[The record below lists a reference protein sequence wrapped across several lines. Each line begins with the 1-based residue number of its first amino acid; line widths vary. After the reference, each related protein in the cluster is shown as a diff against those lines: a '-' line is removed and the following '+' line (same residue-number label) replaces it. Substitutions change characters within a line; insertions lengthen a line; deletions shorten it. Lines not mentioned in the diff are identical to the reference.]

1 MLFINYFL
9 RDDVYWFGTTARY
22 LASLCQMRNILCN
35 LSDLSNEASVE
46 TWFVNPFLENL
57 GYVASDIKLK
67 TSIDSIRVGQ
77 GRRKVPYKPDYILS
91 VDGLPVVVIDAKS
104 PDENI
109 DNWVSQCSSY
119 CLEINRLFN
128 GFNPVKYFVLTNGVL
143 TKLFRWDQSD
153 EIIILEFR
161 NFQETDEKYIELASF
176 ISKESITEVT
186 EEEQQEV
193 GQTLF
198 EIAPTSLDELAKLF
212 ENIHQSIWQE
222 EKKTPSAAFM
232 ELIKIIFVKLQKDK
246 ELRAR
251 LRGRV
256 PKLEDVIF
264 SKYWISRQT
273 EVENPVNDILFKN
286 LVSSLEREITEGT
299 KKRFFD
305 TNAEI
310 NLNPKTIEK
319 IVERLENIDLY
330 GMEEDIHGRMFE
342 TFLDATVRGQELG
355 QYFTPRDIVQLM
367 VKIAD
372 PKVSKDSC
380 DTVLDACSGSGGFL
394 IAAMLYMLDKA
405 ENLVGIS
412 NREKQKNKE
421 KIRNEKIF
429 GIDAGSDPQIY
440 RIARMNMYLHG
451 DGGSN
456 IFFADSLN
464 KLAGQ
469 IGRGSIEYDRE
480 IRELREVLSIKKFD
494 VILSNP
500 PFSLRYSYKNPSQ
513 SMVLDQYDLATIAG
527 SRGSSLLSSVMFL
540 ERYKDLVAEDG
551 KVLAIIDESVLSG
564 SNYKLVRD
572 YIRDNFIIRGIIS
585 LPGDAFKRSASR
597 VKTSILI
604 LRLKQPGEEQFDVFM
619 AKSVYLG
626 LGEKI
631 AKRLGID
638 KQELNSGK
646 NQELQEIVE
655 NFKKFEQGIAG
666 NYVVPVSR
674 IEDRLDPKYCL
685 SDNGRRKE
693 YWISQNLSVV
703 KLRQVLCEAQNR
715 GIYVEAEEEY
725 QMLKIN
731 YGGEILDGDLK
742 EGNNCSY
749 SKLYQVTAW
758 DILFSNMGV
767 GRGAIGIIPPYHEGK
782 FVSNEY
788 TILVADSK
796 EEAVYY
802 TTLLRSKE
810 ILGDI
815 LSSTT
820 GMNRGRIKW
829 ENMAEVEV
837 PQYNP
842 NINDMAG
849 SVSTLENL
857 WQAYESYLNSKA
869 SSSQRL
875 NSNLHLED
883 EDAKIRWLANKPP
896 E

>member
-1 MLFINYFL
+1 
-9 RDDVYWFGTTARY
+9 
-22 LASLCQMRNILCN
+22 MRNILCE
-35 LSDLSNEASVE
+35 LSSLSNEASVE
-46 TWFVNPFLENL
+46 TWFVNPLLEL
-57 GYVASDIKLK
+57 FGYVASDIKLK

-77 GRRKVPYKPDYILS
+77 GRRKVLYKPDYIVS
-91 VDGLPVVVIDAKS
+91 VDGLPVIVIDAKS

-119 CLEINRLFN
+119 CLEVNKIFD
-128 GFNPVKYFVLTNGVL
+128 GFNPVKHFILTNGIL
-143 TKLFRWDQSD
+143 TKLFRWDQSG
-153 EIIILEFR
+153 EITTLEFR
-161 NFQETDEKYIELASF
+161 NFQENDEKYIELNSF
-176 ISKESITEVT
+176 VSKESITKIT
-186 EEEQQEV
+186 EEEQQEI

-198 EIAPTSLDELAKLF
+198 KFGSISLHELSKLF
-212 ENIHQSIWQE
+212 ENIHQGIWQE

-246 ELRAR
+246 ELRAKLKDR
-251 LRGRV
+251 Y
-256 PKLEDVIF
+256 PKLEDVVF
-264 SKYWISRQT
+264 SKYWISKQT

-305 TNAEI
+305 ANAEI
-310 NLNPKTIEK
+310 NLNQKTIEK

-372 PKVSKDSC
+372 PKVSKDRC
-380 DTVLDACSGSGGFL
+380 GNVLDACSGSGGFL
-394 IAAMLYMLDKA
+394 IAAMLYMLGKT

-412 NREKQKNKE
+412 NREKQKINE
-421 KIRNEKIF
+421 KIRNKQIF

-451 DGGSN
+451 NGGSN

-464 KLAGQ
+464 KSIGQ

-480 IRELREVLSIKKFD
+480 IRELREILIGTKFD

-500 PFSLRYSYKNPSQ
+500 PFSLKYSYENTNQAPI
-513 SMVLDQYDLATIAG
+513 LDQYDLATISG
-527 SRGSSLLSSVMFL
+527 DRGSSLLSSVMFL

-564 SNYKLVRD
+564 SNYKLIRD
-572 YIRDNFIIRGIIS
+572 YIRDNFIIKGIIS

-604 LRLKQPGEEQFDVFM
+604 LRLRQPEEIQSDVFM

-631 AKRLGID
+631 AKRLGIS
-638 KQELNSGK
+638 KQELDSGK
-646 NQELQEIVE
+646 EQELKEIVE
-655 NFKKFEQGIAG
+655 SFKKFEQGISG
-666 NYVVPVSR
+666 DYVVPVSR
-674 IEDRLDPKYCL
+674 IADRLDPKYCF

-703 KLRQVLCEAQNR
+703 KLRQVLHEAQDR
-715 GIYVEAEEEY
+715 VVSVETEEEY

-742 EGNNCSY
+742 EGDDCSY
-749 SKLYQVTAW
+749 SRLYSVRTW

-767 GRGAIGIIPPYHEGK
+767 GRGAIGIVPPYHEGK

-788 TILVADSK
+788 TLLEADSK
-796 EEAVYY
+796 GEAIYY

-829 ENMAEVEV
+829 DNMAEVEV
-837 PQYNP
+837 PQYDSTK
-842 NINDMAG
+842 NDMISSICG
-849 SVSTLENL
+849 LENL
-857 WQAYESYLNSKA
+857 WQAYASYFGFKSHSVHELT
-869 SSSQRL
+869 
-875 NSNLHLED
+875 SNLHLED

>member
-1 MLFINYFL
+1 MPL
-9 RDDVYWFGTTARY
+9 R
-22 LASLCQMRNILCN
+22 QMRNILCN
-35 LSDLSNEASVE
+35 VSDLSNEASVE
-46 TWFVNPFLENL
+46 TWFINPLLDHL
-57 GYVASDIKLK
+57 GYVAPDIKLK

-77 GRRKVPYKPDYILS
+77 GRRKIPYKPDYILS
-91 VDGLPVVVIDAKS
+91 VDGLPVIVIDAKS
-104 PDENI
+104 PAENI

-119 CLEINRLFN
+119 CLEINRLFD
-128 GFNPVKYFVLTNGVL
+128 GFNPVKYFLLTNGIL
-143 TKLFRWDQSD
+143 TKLFRWDQSG
-153 EIIILEFR
+153 EIITLKFE
-161 NFQETDEKYIELASF
+161 NFQETDEKYIELTSF
-176 ISKESITEVT
+176 ISKGSIAKVT

-193 GQTLF
+193 GQAPF
-198 EIAPTSLDELAKLF
+198 EFVPTSLERLTKLF

-246 ELRAR
+246 ELRSK
-251 LRGRV
+251 LRGRA
-256 PKLEDVIF
+256 PKLEDVVF
-264 SKYWISRQT
+264 SKYWISKQT

-286 LVSSLEREITEGT
+286 LVSNLERAINEGI

-305 TNAEI
+305 ANAEI

-319 IVERLENIDLY
+319 IVEKLESIDLY
-330 GMEEDIHGRMFE
+330 SMEEDIHGRMFE
-342 TFLDATVRGQELG
+342 TFLNATVRGQELG

-372 PKVSKDSC
+372 PKVSKDRC

-394 IAAMLYMLDKA
+394 IAAMLYMLGKA

-412 NREKQKNKE
+412 SREKE
-421 KIRNEKIF
+421 KIKEQIRNKQIF

-464 KLAGQ
+464 KSVGQ
-469 IGRGSIEYDRE
+469 IGRGSIEYDKE
-480 IRELREVLSIKKFD
+480 IRELREILNAKKFD

-500 PFSLRYSYKNPSQ
+500 PFSLRYSYENSNQ
-513 SMVLDQYDLATIAG
+513 AAVLDQYELATIAG
-527 SRGSSLLSSVMFL
+527 NRSSSLLSSVMFL

-564 SNYKLVRD
+564 SNYKAIRD

-604 LRLKQPGEEQFDVFM
+604 LRLKQPGETQSDVFM

-631 AKRLGID
+631 AKRVGID
-638 KQELNSGK
+638 KQELDLGK
-646 NQELQEIVE
+646 EQELRKIAE
-655 NFKKFEQGIAG
+655 NFKRFEQGIAG
-666 NYVVPVSR
+666 DYVVPASQ
-674 IEDRLDPKYCL
+674 IQDRLDPKYCF

-693 YWISQNLSVV
+693 YWISQNLSVM
-703 KLRQVLCEAQNR
+703 KLRQVLREAKDR
-715 GIYVEAEEEY
+715 GINVEAEEEY

-731 YGGEILDGDLK
+731 YGGEILDGDFK
-742 EGNNCSY
+742 EGDDCSY
-749 SKLYQVTAW
+749 SKLYQVRAW

-767 GRGAIGIIPPYHEGK
+767 GRGAIGIVPPYHDGK

-842 NINDMAG
+842 DINDMADR
-849 SVSTLENL
+849 VSTLENL
-857 WQAYESYLNSKA
+857 WQAYTRYLNSKF
-869 SSSQRL
+869 SSAQEL
-875 NSNLHLED
+875 NYSLHLED

>member
-1 MLFINYFL
+1 
-9 RDDVYWFGTTARY
+9 
-22 LASLCQMRNILCN
+22 MRNILCD
-35 LSDLSNEASVE
+35 LSSLSNEASVE
-46 TWFVNPFLENL
+46 TWFVNPLLELL

-77 GRRKVPYKPDYILS
+77 GRKKIPYKPDYIVS
-91 VDGLPVVVIDAKS
+91 VDGLPVIVIDAKT
-104 PDENI
+104 PDEDI

-119 CLEINRLFN
+119 CLEINKLFN
-128 GFNPVKYFVLTNGVL
+128 GFNPVKYFVLTNGIL
-143 TKLFRWDQSD
+143 TKLLRWDQSG
-153 EIIILEFR
+153 EIITLEFGD
-161 NFQETDEKYIELASF
+161 FQESGDKYIELNSF
-176 ISKESITEVT
+176 IAKEHIAKIT
-186 EEEQQEV
+186 EEEQQEI
-193 GQTLF
+193 GQTTF
-198 EIAPTSLDELAKLF
+198 EFAPTSLDKLSKLF
-212 ENIHQSIWQE
+212 ENIHQNIWQE

-246 ELRAR
+246 ELRTR
-251 LRGRV
+251 LKNRY
-256 PKLEDVIF
+256 PKIEDVVF

-286 LVSSLEREITEGT
+286 LVSGLEREITEGT

-319 IVERLENIDLY
+319 IVEKLENIDLY

-367 VKIAD
+367 AKIAD
-372 PKVSKDSC
+372 PKVSKDRC

-394 IAAMLYMLDKA
+394 ISAMLYMLGKA
-405 ENLVGIS
+405 ENLVGVS
-412 NREKQKNKE
+412 NTEKQKIKE
-421 KIRNEKIF
+421 KIRNEQIF

-464 KLAGQ
+464 KSIGQ

-480 IRELREVLSIKKFD
+480 IKELRKILAEKKFD

-500 PFSLRYSYKNPSQ
+500 PFSVKYSQENPNQ
-513 SMVLDQYDLATIAG
+513 AAVLGEYELATISG

-564 SNYKLVRD
+564 SNYRLIRD
-572 YIRDNFIIRGIIS
+572 YIRDNFIIKGIIS

-604 LRLKQPGEEQFDVFM
+604 LRLKQPEEIQSDVFM

-631 AKRLGID
+631 AKRLGIT
-638 KQELNSGK
+638 KQELYSGK
-646 NQELQEIVE
+646 EQELKVIVE
-655 NFKKFEQGIAG
+655 NFKKFEQGISG
-666 NYVVPVSR
+666 DYVVPISG
-674 IEDRLDPKYCL
+674 IEDRLDPKYCFN
-685 SDNGRRKE
+685 DNGRRKG

-703 KLRQVLCEAQNR
+703 KLGEVLHEAQNR
-715 GIYVEAEEEY
+715 GVSVETEEEY
-725 QMLKIN
+725 QILKIN
-731 YGGEILDGDLK
+731 YGGEILEGDLK
-742 EGNNCSY
+742 EGYDCSY
-749 SKLYQVTAW
+749 SKLYSVRAW
-758 DILFSNMGV
+758 DILFSSMGV
-767 GRGAIGIIPPYHEGK
+767 GRGGVGIVPPYHGGK

-788 TILVADSK
+788 TILEADSK
-796 EEAVYY
+796 EKAIYY

-837 PQYNP
+837 PQYDP
-842 NINDMAG
+842 SRNDMTRSISA
-849 SVSTLENL
+849 LENL
-857 WQAYESYLNSKA
+857 WQAYASYLDSM
-869 SSSQRL
+869 SSSVQEL
-875 NSNLHLED
+875 TSSLHLED
-883 EDAKIRWLANKPP
+883 EDAKIRWLAHKPP

>member
-1 MLFINYFL
+1 M
-9 RDDVYWFGTTARY
+9 
-22 LASLCQMRNILCN
+22 
-35 LSDLSNEASVE
+35 
-46 TWFVNPFLENL
+46 NPLLELL

-77 GRRKVPYKPDYILS
+77 GRRKILYKPDYIVS
-91 VDGLPVVVIDAKS
+91 VDSLPVIVIDAKS

-119 CLEINRLFN
+119 CLEINKLFD
-128 GFNPVKYFVLTNGVL
+128 GFNPVKYFVLTNGIL
-143 TKLFRWDQSD
+143 TKLFRWDQSG
-153 EIIILEFR
+153 EIITLEFKD
-161 NFQETDEKYIELASF
+161 FQESGEKYIELNSF
-176 ISKESITEVT
+176 IGKEHITKIT
-186 EEEQQEV
+186 DEEQQEI
-193 GQTLF
+193 GQTPF
-198 EIAPTSLDELAKLF
+198 EFAPTSLDKLSKLF

-232 ELIKIIFVKLQKDK
+232 ELIKIIFVKLQNDK

-251 LRGRV
+251 LKDRY
-256 PKLEDVIF
+256 PKIKDIVF
-264 SKYWISRQT
+264 SKYWISTQT

-286 LVSSLEREITEGT
+286 LVRGLEREITEGT

-319 IVERLENIDLY
+319 IVEKLENIDLY

-367 VKIAD
+367 AKIAD
-372 PKVSKDSC
+372 PKVSKDRC

-394 IAAMLYMLDKA
+394 IAAMLYMLGKA
-405 ENLVGIS
+405 ENLVGVS
-412 NREKQKNKE
+412 NREKQKIKE
-421 KIRNEKIF
+421 KIRNEQIF

-451 DGGSN
+451 NGGSN

-464 KLAGQ
+464 KSIGQ

-480 IRELREVLSIKKFD
+480 IRELRNILGEKKFD
-494 VILSNP
+494 IILSNP
-500 PFSLRYSYKNPSQ
+500 PFSVKYSYENQ
-513 SMVLDQYDLATIAG
+513 NQAAVLDQYELATTSG

-564 SNYKLVRD
+564 SNYKLIRD
-572 YIRDNFIIRGIIS
+572 YIRDNFIIKGIIS

-604 LRLKQPGEEQFDVFM
+604 LRLKQPEEIQSDVFM

-631 AKRLGID
+631 AKRLGISKQGLD
-638 KQELNSGK
+638 SGKEQELK
-646 NQELQEIVE
+646 VIVE
-655 NFKKFEQGIAG
+655 NFKNFEQGISG
-666 NYVVPVSR
+666 DYVVPISG
-674 IEDRLDPKYCL
+674 IEDRLDPKYCFN
-685 SDNGRRKE
+685 DNGRRKD

-703 KLRQVLCEAQNR
+703 KLGKVLHEAHNR
-715 GIYVEAEEEY
+715 AVSVETEEEY

-742 EGNNCSY
+742 EGDDCSY
-749 SKLYQVTAW
+749 SKLYSVRGW

-767 GRGAIGIIPPYHEGK
+767 GRGAIGIVPPYHEGK

-788 TILVADSK
+788 TILETDSK
-796 EEAVYY
+796 EKAIYY

-837 PQYNP
+837 PQYDP
-842 NINDMAG
+842 SRNDMTSSISA
-849 SVSTLENL
+849 LENL
-857 WQAYESYLNSKA
+857 WRAYASYLGSK
-869 SSSQRL
+869 SSSVQEL
-875 NSNLHLED
+875 TSSLHLED

>member
-1 MLFINYFL
+1 
-9 RDDVYWFGTTARY
+9 
-22 LASLCQMRNILCN
+22 MRNILCD

-46 TWFVNPFLENL
+46 SWFINPLLEML
-57 GYVASDIKLK
+57 GYVASEIKLK
-67 TSIDSIRVGQ
+67 TSIDSIKVGQ
-77 GRRKVPYKPDYILS
+77 GRKKVSYKPDYIVS
-91 VDGLPVVVIDAKS
+91 VDGLPVIVIDAKS

-119 CLEINRLFN
+119 CLEINRLFD
-128 GFNPVKYFVLTNGVL
+128 GFNPVKYFVLTNGIL
-143 TKLFRWDQSD
+143 TKLFRWDQSG
-153 EIIILEFR
+153 EIITLEFI
-161 NFQETDEKYIELASF
+161 NFQEADEKYIELTCF
-176 ISKESITEVT
+176 ISKENIAKITED
-186 EEEQQEV
+186 EQQEV
-193 GQTLF
+193 GQSLF
-198 EIAPTSLDELAKLF
+198 EFAPTSLDKLSKLF

-251 LRGRV
+251 LREKP
-256 PKLEDVIF
+256 PKLEDIIF

-286 LVSSLEREITEGT
+286 LVSGLERDITEGN

-305 TNAEI
+305 ANAEI
-310 NLNPKTIEK
+310 NLNPKTIER
-319 IVERLENIDLY
+319 IVEKLENIDLY
-330 GMEEDIHGRMFE
+330 SMEEDIHGRMFE

-355 QYFTPRDIVQLM
+355 QYFTPRDIVTLM

-372 PKVSKDSC
+372 LKVSKDRC

-394 IAAMLYMLDKA
+394 IAAMLDMLGKA
-405 ENLVGIS
+405 DNLVGIS
-412 NREKQKNKE
+412 NREKSKIKE
-421 KIRNEKIF
+421 QIRNKQIF
-429 GIDAGSDPQIY
+429 GIDAGSDPPIY

-464 KLAGQ
+464 KSIGQ

-480 IRELREVLSIKKFD
+480 IRELREIFPVKKFD

-500 PFSLRYSYKNPSQ
+500 PFSLRYDYKNTDQ
-513 SMVLDQYDLATIAG
+513 AAVLDQYELATISG
-527 SRGSSLLSSVMFL
+527 IRGSSLLSSVMFL
-540 ERYKDLVAEDG
+540 ERYKDLVSENG

-564 SNYKLVRD
+564 SNYQPIRD
-572 YIRDNFIIRGIIS
+572 YIRNNFIIRGIIS

-604 LRLKQPGEEQFDVFM
+604 LRLKQPEEVQSDVFM
-619 AKSVYLG
+619 SKSVYLG

-631 AKRLGID
+631 AKRLGIS
-638 KQELNSGK
+638 KQELDSGK
-646 NQELQEIVE
+646 EQELQTIVD
-655 NFKKFEQGIAG
+655 NFKKFEQGISG
-666 NYVVPVSR
+666 NYVVPISR
-674 IEDRLDPKYCL
+674 IEDRLDPKYCFN
-685 SDNGRRKE
+685 DNGRRKE
-693 YWISQNLSVV
+693 SWTSQNLSIV
-703 KLRQVLCEAQNR
+703 KLRQVLHEAQNR
-715 GIYVEAEEEY
+715 GISVENEEEY

-731 YGGEILDGDLK
+731 YGGDILDGDLK
-742 EGNNCSY
+742 DGDDCSY
-749 SKLYQVTAW
+749 SKLYIVRAW

-767 GRGAIGIIPPYHEGK
+767 GRGAIGIVPPYHEGK

-788 TILVADSK
+788 TILEADSK

-802 TTLLRSKE
+802 TTILRSKE

-842 NINDMAG
+842 NRNNMTS
-849 SVSTLENL
+849 SVSALENL
-857 WQAYESYLNSKA
+857 WQAYASYLE
-869 SSSQRL
+869 SQSEFAHNL
-875 NSNLHLED
+875 TYNLHLED